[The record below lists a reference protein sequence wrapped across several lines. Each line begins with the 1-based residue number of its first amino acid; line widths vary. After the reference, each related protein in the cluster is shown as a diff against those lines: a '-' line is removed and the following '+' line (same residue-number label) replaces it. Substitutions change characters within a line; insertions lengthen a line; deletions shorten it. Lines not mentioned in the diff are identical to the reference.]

1 MRQGYACRWLFLRSG
16 EEILTRMPKAATQA
30 AQRAMMI
37 YVIDAVLRVGQTCL
51 HHRQN
56 AAALQ
61 IFSCAIA
68 DPAGTHY
75 NPRSCFM
82 ICIFTMR

>member
-1 MRQGYACRWLFLRSG
+1 MRTAWSHAAGIRLPVALFAFR
-16 EEILTRMPKAATQA
+16 
-30 AQRAMMI
+30 MI

-51 HHRQN
+51 HHQQN